1 MTHTPP
7 VPPGN
12 QSPYPIQEPPHV
24 ADAVPV
30 ATASPAATTAP
41 AATKGSSD
49 TPAAPAIANDD
60 DREEW
65 APSPSPARWSVGTI
79 VGAAA
84 GVGAIA
90 IGVAA
95 ILFPRDSAAS
105 TKPKSGGKRK
115 PKSGK

>member
-12 QSPYPIQEPPHV
+12 QSPYPIQEPPHA
-24 ADAVPV
+24 AD
-30 ATASPAATTAP
+30 
-41 AATKGSSD
+41 
-49 TPAAPAIANDD
+49 AAPAIPTTSAAKPTAPAIADD
-60 DREEW
+60 NAADEW
-65 APSPSPARWSVGTI
+65 APSASPARWSLGTI

-105 TKPKSGGKRK
+105 PKPKPSAKRTPKSK
-115 PKSGK
+115 PKPAK